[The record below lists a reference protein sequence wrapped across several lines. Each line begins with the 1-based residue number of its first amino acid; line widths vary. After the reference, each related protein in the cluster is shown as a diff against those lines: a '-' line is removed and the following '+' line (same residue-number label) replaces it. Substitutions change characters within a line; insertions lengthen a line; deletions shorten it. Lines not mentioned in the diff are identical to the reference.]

1 MFRRV
6 ETVREYRLDPAKLV
20 DLVYEAALLP
30 ELWPLVLDGVAA
42 AGGSSG
48 ATIFTVADRT
58 GRWVSN
64 DAVRDAMNRFVTEGW
79 ATRNERMRRT
89 VQVGEPRFVTDLDI
103 FTPAEIEAD
112 PLYRDFLRPA
122 GFGWGA
128 GTLVSSMTDDMIAI
142 TVERS
147 HAAGP
152 LGGGDVAALD
162 ALRPHLAR
170 AALMASRLKLQM
182 ARNAVDTLSALRLPA
197 AALSARGSSVVANQ
211 AFETLMPKL
220 VVDVAGRSGHAPLSA
235 AATFRTLFESDR
247 TKLGRGSSFPL
258 RFADQESVVIV
269 HVLPLVHDARDI
281 FAAATRLVFVTG
293 LGFAPG
299 AEPGVLEGLF
309 DLTPAE
315 ARVARALLAGRSV
328 AAIAREAGLSTGTV
342 RVQLKAVFRKTDTRR
357 QIDLVRL
364 LGGIGPVG

>member
-1 MFRRV
+1 MDR
-6 ETVREYRLDPAKLV
+6 AKLV

-30 ELWPLVLDGVAA
+30 ELWPMVLDGVAA

-64 DAVRDAMNRFVTEGW
+64 DAVREAMNRFVSEGW

-103 FTPAEIEAD
+103 FTPAEIDED

-128 GTLVSSMTDDMIAI
+128 GTLVRSMTDDMIAI
-142 TVERS
+142 TVERP
-147 HAAGP
+147 HASGP
-152 LGGGDVAALD
+152 LAGGDVAALD
-162 ALRPHLAR
+162 GLRPHLAR
-170 AALMASRLKLQM
+170 AALMASRLKLEM
-182 ARNAVDTLSALRLPA
+182 ARNAVDTLSALRLPG
-197 AALSARGSSVVANQ
+197 AALSASGRVVVANA
-211 AFETLMPKL
+211 AFETLMPKS
-220 VVDVAGRSGHAPLSA
+220 VVDVGGRLGLAPRAAGS
-235 AATFRTLFESDR
+235 TFHGIFESDR
-247 TKLGRGSSFPL
+247 SKVPHGSSFPL
-258 RFADQESVVIV
+258 RFAEQEAVAVVHI
-269 HVLPLVHDARDI
+269 LPLVRDARDI

-293 LGFAPG
+293 LGVAPG

-315 ARVARALLAGRSV
+315 ARVARALAAGSSI
-328 AAIAREAGLSTGTV
+328 AEIARRSGLSPGTV

-357 QIDLVRL
+357 QVDLVRL
-364 LGGIGPVG
+364 LGGLGPSGNGPGETV

>member
-1 MFRRV
+1 MDR
-6 ETVREYRLDPAKLV
+6 TKLV

-64 DAVRDAMNRFVTEGW
+64 DAVRDAMNRFVSEGW
-79 ATRNERMRRT
+79 AARNERMRRT

-103 FTPAEIEAD
+103 FTPAEIDQD

-128 GTLVSSMTDDMIAI
+128 GTLVRAMTDDMIAI

-147 HAAGP
+147 YASGP
-152 LGGGDVAALD
+152 LVAEDVAALD
-162 ALRPHLAR
+162 GLRPHLAR
-170 AALMASRLKLQM
+170 AALMASRLKLEM
-182 ARNAVDTLSALRLPA
+182 ARNAVDTLSALRLPG
-197 AALSARGSSVVANQ
+197 AALSASGRVVVAND
-211 AFETLMPKL
+211 AFETLMPKP
-220 VVDVAGRSGHAPLSA
+220 VVDVTGRLGLAPRSA
-235 AATFRTLFESDR
+235 SSTFRALFEGDR
-247 TKLGRGSSFPL
+247 SKIPHGSSIPL
-258 RFADQESVVIV
+258 RFVDHDRVAIV
-269 HVLPLVHDARDI
+269 HTLPLVRDARDI

-293 LGFAPG
+293 LGASPG
-299 AEPGVLEGLF
+299 VEPGVLEGLF

-315 ARVARALLAGRSV
+315 ARVARALAEGTSV
-328 AAIAREAGLSTGTV
+328 AEIARRSGLSPGTV

-357 QIDLVRL
+357 QVDLVRL
-364 LGGIGPVG
+364 LGGLGAAVEGGADRVETT